1 MKFLEFLKV
10 KLFLEAEDGNGD
22 NGVGATPEVQERA
35 ESDQTAPSP
44 EQPPQQTEKPW
55 EVRADQYESIKE
67 EAEAFIE
74 EAKNLG
80 YTEAEVKKALENR
93 NRYISTERNKMSAEL
108 KAYDENITN
117 FINTATPEEQQVY
130 LRLAENAV
138 GRKILINKI
147 MGGSAT
153 PSIKESGITSNS
165 LGAYDHQSFIDAYNE
180 AKDNND
186 KAQLKRLQQFAD
198 NSSDRFYRDF
208 L

>member
-22 NGVGATPEVQERA
+22 NGAGATPEVQERT
-35 ESDQTAPSP
+35 ESDQT

-93 NRYISTERNKMSAEL
+93 NRYISTERDKMSAEL

-138 GRKILINKI
+138 GRKILIDKI

-153 PSIKESGITSNS
+153 PSIKESGTTSNS